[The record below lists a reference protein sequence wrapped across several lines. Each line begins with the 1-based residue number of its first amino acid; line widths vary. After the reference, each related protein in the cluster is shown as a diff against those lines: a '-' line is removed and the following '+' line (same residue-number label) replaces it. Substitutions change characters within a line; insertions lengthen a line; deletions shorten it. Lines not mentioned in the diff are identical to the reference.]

1 MLPFQKKRTSL
12 LLVLSF
18 FVMTTSVLAAEP
30 PAPLTLQT
38 VLETAVQNNPTVIE
52 SQKRWTEKAAR
63 IPAASA
69 LPNPKIGVMWD
80 DLNSPNPFDGSAMMV
95 EYRLSQEI
103 MNPAKRS
110 AMGKMAQKEAQMV
123 QANYLDKRMEIYA
136 TTKQAY
142 YDLLYS
148 GQALTVGKENQQIMG
163 QLAQLAQINYSTGM
177 VSLQDAL
184 RAQTEFSKMTTD
196 LLNMAAMEAIA
207 RARLNTLMGRPA
219 DTVLVVAEEFVAP
232 PPQFDLSAL
241 QKAAV
246 ESKPSVV
253 GMQRQIEMA
262 QSGVKL
268 ARAEG
273 LPDFEV
279 GLGYKVWKQEGG
291 MDAVAKNDTWRI
303 EIMAMI
309 PLWQSKNSALVKS
322 AAAGLEASQAS
333 LSAMQNMASLDVQ
346 MAVVEAQSA
355 WRRIDLYKN
364 TIVPVAEQTLQA
376 GIVGYTNGKVD
387 FMAALDS
394 VNSLRNARLD
404 YYKARVDYEKAIAA
418 LEKAI
423 GRPLNDKPATLPNSK
438 KY

>member
-1 MLPFQKKRTSL
+1 MLPQQIKKTGL
-12 LLVLSF
+12 LLALSF
-18 FVMTTSVLAAEP
+18 FAMTASGLAAEP

-52 SQKRWTEKAAR
+52 SQKRWVEKAAR
-63 IPAASA
+63 VPAASA

-103 MNPAKRS
+103 MNPAKLS

-123 QANYLDKRMEIYA
+123 QANYQDKRMEIYA
-136 TTKQAY
+136 ATKQAY

-163 QLAQLAQINYSTGM
+163 HLAQLAQINYSTGM

-232 PPQFDLSAL
+232 PPQFDLAAL

-309 PLWQSKNSALVKS
+309 PLWHSKNSALVKS
-322 AAAGLEASQAS
+322 ATAGLEASQAS
-333 LSAMQNMASLDVQ
+333 LSAMKNMAALDAQ

-355 WRRIDLYKN
+355 WRRIELYKN

-423 GRPLNDKPATLPNSK
+423 GHPLNDQPATLPK
-438 KY
+438 

>member
-1 MLPFQKKRTSL
+1 MFPIQKKRTCL
-12 LLVLSF
+12 LLAFSF
-18 FVMTTSVLAAEP
+18 FVMTASGLAAEP
-30 PAPLTLQT
+30 PSPLKLQT

-63 IPAASA
+63 VPAASA

-80 DLNSPNPFDGSAMMV
+80 DLTTPNPFGGSAMMV

-110 AMGKMAQKEAQMV
+110 AMGKMALKDAQMA
-123 QANYLDKRMEIYA
+123 QANYQDKRMEIYA

-148 GQALTVGKENQQIMG
+148 GQALTVGRENQQIMG

-219 DTVLVVAEEFVAP
+219 DTALVLAEEFIAP

-241 QKAAV
+241 QKTAV
-246 ESKPSVV
+246 VDKPSVV
-253 GMQRQIEMA
+253 GMQRQIEMS

-268 ARAEG
+268 ARAES

-279 GLGYKVWKQEGG
+279 ELGYKVWKQESG
-291 MDAVAKNDTWRI
+291 MDAVAKHDTWKVGL
-303 EIMAMI
+303 MMMI
-309 PLWQSKNSALVKS
+309 PIWQSKNSALLKS

-333 LSAMQNMASLDVQ
+333 LAAMQNMAALDVQ

-423 GRPLNDKPATLPNSK
+423 GRPLNDQPATLPK
-438 KY
+438 